1 MSSVKCT
8 KTYFTTVGI
17 ISITLHAMRYGMIFN
32 GNTYDSVSLC
42 NGAIDFNSV
51 IGDNIN
57 G

>member
-8 KTYFTTVGI
+8 KTCFTTVGI
-17 ISITLHAMRYGMIFN
+17 ISVTLLAMRYGMVFN

-51 IGDNIN
+51 IGDDTN